1 MIIIGILDD
10 AFDANIKSVDDIYRV
25 RVKQPRRSYEFR
37 WKKEKMD
44 IPIFRQAVMTAAGVR
59 TSETMAFRYHT
70 YLYYLQRL
78 GINAGFMQLLI
89 SYMIR
94 RGAGESVEGT

>member
-1 MIIIGILDD
+1 MIIIGILDN

-25 RVKQPRRSYEFR
+25 RVQQPRRSYEFR
-37 WKKEKMD
+37 WKEEKME

-59 TSETMAFRYHT
+59 TSETIALRYHT

-78 GINAGFMQLLI
+78 GINAGFMQVLT